1 MIKDLLKEELSLS
14 SESKA
19 LSFYGG
25 LFLVCIGLFSIIW
38 LFILTRGMVGGNYF
52 YVLAGII
59 LFSLLS
65 IIGFVPLIGYFL
77 VKRRLSIKLTA
88 IALSL
93 LLLFVVNV
101 WVGFNGTSF
110 SYSYKT
116 SNFVTFDSK
125 VKSTSSGDYSVKLV
139 SGSREVTVQNV
150 KNFFSVDVKDKVKGY
165 KIQDMTVV
173 SEDIFGNSEK
183 KVVEVTEI
191 ILQKS
196 KGE

>member
-93 LLLFVVNV
+93 LLLFP
-101 WVGFNGTSF
+101 FLYF
-110 SYSYKT
+110 
-116 SNFVTFDSK
+116 
-125 VKSTSSGDYSVKLV
+125 
-139 SGSREVTVQNV
+139 
-150 KNFFSVDVKDKVKGY
+150 
-165 KIQDMTVV
+165 
-173 SEDIFGNSEK
+173 
-183 KVVEVTEI
+183 
-191 ILQKS
+191 ILFLPYVF
-196 KGE
+196 

>member
-19 LSFYGG
+19 SSFYGG

-38 LFILTRGMVGGNYF
+38 LFILTQGMVGGNYF

-65 IIGFVPLIGYFL
+65 ILGFVPLIGYFL
-77 VKRRLSIKLTA
+77 VKRRLPIKLTA

-101 WVGFNGTSF
+101 WVGFNGTRF
-110 SYSYKT
+110 NYSYET
-116 SNFVTFDSK
+116 SDFVTFDSK
-125 VKSTSSGDYSVKLV
+125 VKSTSSGDYSVKLI

-173 SEDIFGNSEK
+173 SKDIFGNSEK